1 MSGDRQYRTLPR
13 LSRVSVGRT
22 VYLSCAITVAGVL
35 GLAAY
40 RLCRWRESAAGLK
53 RVGTVLARLLEHLG
67 PAFIKVGQV
76 LSTRHDLFPP
86 QVLAPLERLQ
96 DRVRPISAGEVRGL
110 IERHFH
116 RPLHEIFGE
125 FDDVP
130 LASASIAQVH
140 VARLKRCG
148 RRVVV
153 KVKRPGIGRLVAHD
167 AGILL
172 RVVGSARALASL
184 RDLPLTAAMQQVCDA
199 LVLQTD
205 FEAEARAHQRFYRS
219 LSHGVRIPE
228 LLPECCSSDFL
239 VMEYLPGLV
248 KVNAPSLS
256 AAARQHAVLAGLRAL
271 YEMIFCAGLIHC
283 DLHPGNLQ
291 SNAEGELAVLD
302 FGFWAQL
309 PDDAR
314 RMFAEF
320 FLSIALND
328 GHTAAQIVCS
338 SALWLGAGF
347 NREAFEADLI
357 DLIDRS
363 SRLRADEFLVSE
375 FVFALFSVQR
385 RHGVAG
391 SPDFTMAIV
400 SLLIFEGIARPLYP
414 GLDFQREAVPF
425 LLHALEERG
434 EVISAMP

>member
-1 MSGDRQYRTLPR
+1 MSSDRQDGTRSR

-22 VYLSCAITVAGVL
+22 IYLSCVITVAAPL
-35 GLAAY
+35 GLVAY
-40 RLCRWRESAAGLK
+40 RLCKWRESAAGLK
-53 RVGTVLARLLEHLG
+53 RIGTVLARLLEHLG

-76 LSTRHDLFPP
+76 LSTRHDLLPP
-86 QVLAPLERLQ
+86 QMLAPLARLQ
-96 DRVRPISAGEVRGL
+96 DRVRPISAGEVRNL
-110 IERHFH
+110 IERHFR
-116 RPLHEIFGE
+116 RPLHEIFEE
-125 FDDVP
+125 FDGVP

-153 KVKRPGIGRLVAHD
+153 KMKRPGIDRLVAHD

-172 RVVGSARALASL
+172 RVVRSARSLASL
-184 RDLPLTAAMQQVCDA
+184 RDLPLAAAMQQVCDA

-219 LSHGVRIPE
+219 LSRGVRIPE
-228 LLPECCSSDFL
+228 LLPEFCSGDFL
-239 VMEYLPGLV
+239 VMEYLPGLI
-248 KVNAPSLS
+248 KVNDPSLS

-291 SNAEGELAVLD
+291 SSAEGQLALLD

-328 GHTAAQIVCS
+328 GRTATQIICS
-338 SALWLGAGF
+338 SALWLGADF
-347 NREAFEADLI
+347 NREAFETDLI
-357 DLIDRS
+357 GLIDRS

-375 FVFALFSVQR
+375 FVLALFSAQR
-385 RHGVAG
+385 LHRVAG
-391 SPDFTMAIV
+391 SPAFTMAIV
-400 SLLIFEGIARPLYP
+400 SLMIFEGIARPLYP

-425 LLHALEERG
+425 LLHALE
-434 EVISAMP
+434 